1 MQAGSDSGDAR
12 TALEHLCR
20 AYRPPVLA
28 LVRRHA
34 HSREQAEDLTQSF
47 FAKFL
52 ELGSYSA
59 ADPARGRFR
68 TFLMTAIQRFLSNA
82 NAYAHAAKRDG
93 GAMLSFDPS
102 ISSFELKAPDEE
114 SPERVFERAWA
125 MTVLARSMQRLREEA
140 AGAGKQALFES
151 LEEFLIESP
160 ATAEYASAAATL
172 GMRPN
177 TVAVAVH
184 RLRNRL
190 RELLRAEVAD
200 TVATDADVDEEMR
213 VLREVLGGGP

>member
-1 MQAGSDSGDAR
+1 MQAGTDCSDAR
-12 TALEHLCR
+12 VALEHLCR

-34 HSREQAEDLTQSF
+34 QSREHAEDLTQSF

-52 ELGSYSA
+52 ELGSYA
-59 ADPARGRFR
+59 VADPARGRFR

-102 ISSFELKAPDEE
+102 ISSLGLKAPDEE

-125 MTVLARSMQRLREEA
+125 MTVLARSMERLREEA
-140 AGAGKQALFES
+140 ASAGKQALFES
-151 LEEFLIESP
+151 LEEFLIEAP
-160 ATAEYASAAATL
+160 ATAEYAAAAAAL

-200 TVATDADVDEEMR
+200 TVAGDADVDEEMR
-213 VLREVLGGGP
+213 VLRSVLGGGA